1 MTTGLNAL
9 QSSISRLGRSLDEH
23 KKGAVPMDVEL
34 QLLHPYQDQ
43 ARTSMDEPAL
53 QELAATIKEVGIL
66 SPILV
71 RPGED
76 GRYEIIAGERRWRA
90 AKIAGLAK
98 VPVLVKALD
107 DETVDKIHL
116 YENIH
121 RENLNN
127 IDLAARVQKDVE
139 KAGGSL
145 QVVAEKY
152 GKQKSW
158 VSKLVGIAQGGELMG
173 ELVRENVTAD
183 RAVLATVSSLERKS
197 PEQAKVLVD
206 KLKAAPEKADK
217 RAMTTEH
224 ARAVRVAQKKPVK
237 VPGVAPAVPKDA
249 LDASVP
255 VERKGSSPP
264 VITVELSP
272 LSSEANEF
280 VKLVEAHGSARLS
293 SSYIHPDSNFAVVE
307 FGPKKVQR
315 RSYLTKELQLLTVA

>member
-34 QLLHPYQDQ
+34 DLLQPYRDQ
-43 ARTSMDEPAL
+43 ARMTMDEPAL
-53 QELAATIKEVGIL
+53 QELAATIKDVGII

-71 RPGED
+71 RPAEG

-90 AKIAGLAK
+90 AKIAGLVK

-145 QVVAEKY
+145 QVVADKY
-152 GKQKSW
+152 GKQKAW
-158 VSKLVGIAQGGELMG
+158 VSKLVGIAQGGELMA

-197 PEQAKVLVD
+197 PEQAKVLVE
-206 KLKAAPEKADK
+206 KLKAAPDKADK

-224 ARAVRVAQKKPVK
+224 AKAVRVAKKSAE
-237 VPGVAPAVPKDA
+237 APAAPAAASQVASD
-249 LDASVP
+249 DSVP
-255 VERKGSSPP
+255 VERKGGSSP

-272 LSSEANEF
+272 HSSQADDF
-280 VKLVEAHGSARLS
+280 VKLVEAHGSAHLS
-293 SSYIHPDSNFAVVE
+293 SSYIHPDSSFAVVE

-315 RSYLTKELQLLTVA
+315 RIYLAKELRLLTVA